1 MIARILAVGV
11 VALAACAP
19 QRVNEAPILRNGD
32 RVPDSELLVESA
44 RTQSVRDNRRF
55 ADARDSIAASALT
68 TCAPSV
74 CGALAR
80 GELALGMT
88 ELQVKAATRT
98 TDATWTIRE
107 AGNGRVMVPVGNSPS
122 PRDAIGELAMVQLRE
137 GRVEAYSYR
146 EAQGVRVVTTAR
158 EATTAGRASSLAE
171 MLVREGD
178 DLVARG
184 ELDDALNRY
193 DRAQVLRP
201 NDPLIDYRIATLLD
215 KQLRPVEAL
224 IRYRLFL
231 HKLEIEKIQ
240 ATGEAYADLAAAIAQ
255 ARERI
260 IVLEKQKR

>member
-1 MIARILAVGV
+1 MNARILVAGV
-11 VALAACAP
+11 LVLAACAP
-19 QRVNEAPILRNGD
+19 KRVNEAPILQNGD
-32 RVPDSELLVESA
+32 RVPDSEMLVESA
-44 RTQSVRDNRRF
+44 RTQSLKQTGQF
-55 ADARDSIAASALT
+55 TGARDSIAASALA

-74 CGALAR
+74 CGAIAR
-80 GELALGMT
+80 GEVALGMT
-88 ELQVKAATRT
+88 ESQVLAATRT
-98 TDATWTIRE
+98 TDGAWTVRD
-107 AGNGRVMVPVGNSPS
+107 AGNASVMVPAVIAPA

-137 GRVEAYSYR
+137 GRVAAYSYR

-158 EATTAGRASSLAE
+158 EATTAGRASSLAD

-184 ELDDALNRY
+184 ALDEALNRY

-201 NDPLIDYRIATLLD
+201 NDPQVDYRIATLLD

-231 HKLEIEKIQ
+231 HKLELEKIQ
-240 ATGEAYADLAAAIAQ
+240 ATGSAYAELASAIAH

-260 IVLEKQKR
+260 IILEKQKR